1 MEIHILQVPLHI
13 LGRRGGKTGGQA
25 PGKKQGAAAK
35 NICGTKKVCGRR
47 RASAYLNVVYP
58 ALSSAEEPPVPLLAA
73 PEALRR
79 EKLTPR
85 F

>member
-1 MEIHILQVPLHI
+1 MHILHVPLHI
-13 LGRRGGKTGGQA
+13 LGRRGGGRANGAIAA
-25 PGKKQGAAAK
+25 PQRERAPARKA
-35 NICGTKKVCGRR
+35 KKVCGRR
-47 RASAYLNVVYP
+47 RASAYLSVVYP

-73 PEALRR
+73 PETFRR